1 MSTTHCGC
9 SLQYK
14 MNKQIELKNW
24 ASTCG
29 SLQLTRGTS
38 ALRQQKCRS
47 PSAVCNSFSQSR
59 QQMPVRHL
67 TRYIGMTGSE
77 KRRVNKG
84 NKWMKCKQQR
94 GNDDHEKSLLHWEV
108 SQQEKGFPD
117 LPEDAG
123 DTSQRADS
131 CNLSWELFSRKKT
144 LAVKRSA
151 RPMAETKVKMG
162 AEGKLKKKQHK
173 FLKTKKQFCRS

>member
-1 MSTTHCGC
+1 
-9 SLQYK
+9 
-14 MNKQIELKNW
+14 MNKQIKLKNW

-38 ALRQQKCRS
+38 ALKQQKCRS

-59 QQMPVRHL
+59 QQMPIRHV
-67 TRYIGMTGSE
+67 TRYIGKTGSE

-84 NKWMKCKQQR
+84 NKCMKCKQQS
-94 GNDDHEKSLLHWEV
+94 GNHEHKAPLHWEV

-131 CNLSWELFSRKKT
+131 CNPSWELFSRKET

-151 RPMAETKVKMG
+151 RTVPQTKVKMG
-162 AEGKLKKKQHK
+162 GTGRAEGKVKKK
-173 FLKTKKQFCRS
+173 